1 MFIGLAIDIGAPA
14 IMFIIENWPGHL
26 TPSESNSLADRG
38 SRSDNP
44 VVVNLAAKL
53 ALSCLSHSDKLN
65 SHEIIQA
72 INQVSAF
79 LIIELQIFFNGR
91 D

>member
-1 MFIGLAIDIGAPA
+1 MRFSFVGLAIDIGAPA

-26 TPSESNSLADRG
+26 TPSEANSLADRG
-38 SRSDNP
+38 SRSENP

-53 ALSCLSHSDKLN
+53 ALSCLSHADKLN

-72 INQVSAF
+72 INQVS
-79 LIIELQIFFNGR
+79 GR
-91 D
+91 MFGVYVMQ